1 MSKKKLLKLFIV
13 LVVFITPFVFNYIKL
28 EQLIAIPVVHKYND
42 WSYMPSKKFG
52 FHYFLEVDYV
62 KIKSANEEK
71 IITLY
76 YFDTQQL
83 VSHEPEKVISDL
95 NILSKIKFVIVTTLA
110 SQSKYSLIMKE

>member
-71 IITLY
+71 IM
-76 YFDTQQL
+76 
-83 VSHEPEKVISDL
+83 KVISDL